1 MACVVISLAMV
12 VTACG
17 KKEEEIV
24 AEDVV
29 RPVKTMTV
37 GSMDV
42 SFRQTYPGRVR
53 AAKRADLA
61 FQVDGPLIQLPVDE
75 GQQVKKNDLIAR
87 IDPKDFQTIL
97 RSAEGQ
103 LAKAKAALQLAQSEY
118 DRVMR
123 IREKDP
129 GAVSESMVDRR
140 REGVNKA
147 QADIQSVQA
156 TVDAAKDKLT
166 YTYLRAPFSGVIAK
180 RYVDNFQEV
189 RAKQPI
195 VSLQDVSEIEILVD
209 VPEMAMTRVRRGEVN
224 VVAEFAA
231 SPEKHY
237 PLTLKEYSTQADP
250 RTQTYQIVFAMPS
263 PEDVRI
269 LPGMTASVHR
279 AGSVGIEE
287 ERPAIPAIAVF
298 ADEAGDSN
306 VWVVDQES
314 LTLHRR
320 EVTVG
325 ELTGTENIKIVA
337 GLESGEMIAISG
349 VSRLREGMKIRPVD
363 KIEF

>member
-1 MACVVISLAMV
+1 M
-12 VTACG
+12 
-17 KKEEEIV
+17 
-24 AEDVV
+24 
-29 RPVKTMTV
+29 
-37 GSMDV
+37 
-42 SFRQTYPGRVR
+42 
-53 AAKRADLA
+53 
-61 FQVDGPLIQLPVDE
+61 
-75 GQQVKKNDLIAR
+75 KKNDLIAR
-87 IDPKDFQTIL
+87 IDPKDFQTNL
-97 RSAEGQ
+97 RNAEGQ

-118 DRVMR
+118 DRVVR

-156 TVDAAKDKLT
+156 AVDAAKDQLS

-189 RAKQPI
+189 RAKEPI

-209 VPEMAMTRVRRGEVN
+209 VPEMTMTRVKRGDVN

-231 SPEKHY
+231 APGNEY
-237 PLTLKEYSTQADP
+237 PLTLKEYSTEADP
-250 RTQTYQIVFAMPS
+250 RTQTYRVVLTMPS
-263 PEDVRI
+263 PQDLRV

-279 AGSVGIEE
+279 AGIVEAEGDIYVV
-287 ERPAIPAIAVF
+287 PAIAVF
-298 ADEAGDSN
+298 ADEAGNSN
-306 VWVVDQES
+306 VWVVDSES
-314 LTLHRR
+314 MTTRRR

-325 ELTGTENIKIVA
+325 ELTGTENIEIVE
-337 GLESGEMIAISG
+337 GLESGEVIAISG
-349 VSRLREGMKIRPVD
+349 VSRLREGMEVRPVD